1 MREQFLTLFPKGYEQ
16 IWRSVLKDVPLIS
29 EIRIRLGAPVIVYR
43 TDGEWFLGEKGL
55 TKNQFQAIR
64 TAEIQ
69 LSRYI
74 SHFCHDSIYAF
85 QEELKQGFVTLPGGH
100 RVGVA
105 GQVMLHQGEVEGM
118 KHITCL
124 NIRLAH
130 QVKGAADGV
139 MPFLYEEGKVLNT
152 LIISSPGGGK
162 TTLLRDIVRQV
173 SEGNLYGQGVSV
185 SVIDER
191 SEVAGCYQGVPQ
203 NDVGIR
209 TDILDGCPKEKG
221 MMMML
226 RGMAP
231 KVVAV
236 DELGGSEEEKALFKL
251 LFCGIKVI
259 ATVHGEDLEDLRGK
273 RSLDHILS
281 SKQFERYIF
290 LKRKEGCPRV
300 VSICDKNFNSLF

>member
-16 IWRSVLKDVPLIS
+16 IWRLVLKDVPLIS

-55 TKNQFQAIR
+55 TKNQFQAIK
-64 TAEIQ
+64 TDEIQ